1 MPLRSIGAPARGRG
15 TETSRADRPI
25 LRIALVGQPNC
36 GKSTIFNHLVGYKA
50 HTSNLPGTTVE
61 YQRSEALIDGAHI
74 EVIDLPGSYSLSS
87 SDEAE
92 GVTRDFLLS
101 KRVDAILNVVDASIL
116 SRSLELTL
124 QLLELGIPMVVAL
137 NMYDEAKRKGIE
149 VDSSL
154 LAERLGAP
162 VVPTIAVHGIGV
174 KEAASRVVR
183 AARRATP
190 PPSPRYGAD
199 VERAIEAVEEKLTSS
214 VPASDHPKRLVAIK
228 LLEGDQ
234 HFTEPATGSEAATA
248 ARAISA
254 SLEKA
259 RGRGGED
266 VLSAERHAKA
276 MELFEEVATVGRA
289 TIGLR
294 DRIDAVLM
302 HRFFGIAA
310 MGAILYALFLFV
322 FKVGSLAEGPIIAA
336 FDRSID
342 LLSHALPEGS
352 LLFAAVAGMIQ
363 GVGGAI
369 GIVIPYLLPFLIGL
383 AILEDVG
390 YLPRAG
396 YLSDGLMH
404 RIGLHGK
411 SVIPFILGYG
421 CSVPAVMA
429 TRILDSWRDRF
440 ITAMITVMV
449 PCVARATIIFGLIG
463 YFLGPHLAFL
473 LYVINVFVIAA
484 AGKIMTVIFPRV
496 TPGLIL
502 EIPSYKIPSLRVVV
516 AKVWLRIREF
526 IVVAF
531 PILIGGSLLLSL
543 LEYAHLN
550 RYLNLAVSPITWSLG
565 LPLALGVPL
574 IFGIFR
580 KELALIM
587 LFQALG
593 TTQVASVLTSGQMMT
608 FALFTIFYIPCIAT
622 IAVLKRE
629 FGWKGTGLI
638 LAATTSIA
646 LITGLIARG
655 IAALIP

>member
-1 MPLRSIGAPARGRG
+1 M
-15 TETSRADRPI
+15 
-25 LRIALVGQPNC
+25 
-36 GKSTIFNHLVGYKA
+36 
-50 HTSNLPGTTVE
+50 
-61 YQRSEALIDGAHI
+61 IDGAHI
-74 EVIDLPGSYSLSS
+74 EVIDLPGSYALSA

-92 GVTRDFLLS
+92 GVTHDFLLGEPI
-101 KRVDAILNVVDASIL
+101 DAILNVVDASIL

-124 QLLELGIPMVVAL
+124 QLLELRIPMVIAL
-137 NMYDEAKRKGIE
+137 NMYDEAQRKGVKI
-149 VDSSL
+149 DAPL
-154 LAERLGAP
+154 LSERLGVP
-162 VVPTIAVHGIGV
+162 VVPTIAVHGVGV
-174 KEAASRVVR
+174 KEAASAVVR
-183 AARRATP
+183 AARKGSP
-190 PPSPRYGAD
+190 PPFPRYGAD
-199 VERAIEAVEEKLTSS
+199 VERGIDSLEDRLTSI
-214 VPASDHPKRLVAIK
+214 DEDRRRLVAVK
-228 LLEGDQ
+228 LLEGDPY
-234 HFTEPATGSEAATA
+234 FLESADRSLVERAAS
-248 ARAISA
+248 ISA
-254 SLEKA
+254 SLEKE
-259 RGRGGED
+259 RGRSGEE

-276 MELFEEVATVGRA
+276 MEIFERVARVGRPTVG
-289 TIGLR
+289 LR
-294 DRIDAVLM
+294 ERIDAVLM
-302 HRFFGIAA
+302 HRAFGIIA
-310 MGAILYALFLFV
+310 MAAILYLLFLFV
-322 FKVGSLAEGPIIAA
+322 FKVGSLAEGPIISL
-336 FDRSID
+336 FDRSIE
-342 LLSHALPEGS
+342 LLARAIPEGS
-352 LLFAAVAGMIQ
+352 ILFAAASGMIQ

-383 AILEDVG
+383 ALLEDVG

-396 YLSDGLMH
+396 YLADGLMH

-429 TRILDSWRDRF
+429 TRILESRRDRF
-440 ITAMITVMV
+440 ITAMITIMV
-449 PCVARATIIFGLIG
+449 PCVARSTIIFGLIG

-473 LYVINVFVIAA
+473 LYLINILVIAI
-484 AGKIMTVIFPRV
+484 AGKIMTIIFPRV

-502 EIPSYKIPSLRVVV
+502 EIPSYKIPSVRVVG

-565 LPLALGVPL
+565 LPLVLGVPL

-593 TTQVASVLTSGQMMT
+593 TAQVASALTPGQMMT
-608 FALFTIFYIPCIAT
+608 FAVFTIFYIPCVAT

-629 FGWKGTGLI
+629 FGWGRTGLI

-646 LITGLIARG
+646 LITGLLTRG
-655 IAALIP
+655 IAALF